1 MMLSKLLIN
10 RTTIII
16 AAFVLLLIY
25 AGIQTERASRFK
37 IGKRLAENE
46 RDQAINLATEEKR
59 QVESF
64 RNRNGNLSH
73 RVEQLVIS
81 NATLSK
87 LKDTDRVKFLNEIDR
102 LKKDLRNLKNA
113 GKIEVTLNTDSIPFT
128 PKFIPCDD
136 SLKVFRYYY
145 KDEFNL
151 IDALVIDTPVFKSR
165 IPIFTAD
172 YWDRKWFL
180 GKKTYWREVISPN
193 KKADIELQEYFTVTR
208 KSRRDRKN

>member
-1 MMLSKLLIN
+1 MLSKLLLN

-37 IGKRLAENE
+37 IGKQLAENE
-46 RDQAINLATEEKR
+46 RDQAISFATEEKR

-64 RNRNGNLSH
+64 RNRNGNLTQ
-73 RVEQLVIS
+73 RLQEM
-81 NATLSK
+81 TLSLANVSK
-87 LKDTDRVKFLNEIDR
+87 LRDTDRLKFLNENDR

-113 GKIEVTLNTDSIPFT
+113 GKIEVTLDIDSIPFT
-128 PKFIPCDD
+128 PEFIPCND
-136 SLKVFRYYY
+136 SLKAFRFYH

-151 IDALVIDTPVFKSR
+151 IDALVIDTPVFKFR
-165 IPIFTAD
+165 APVFTTD

-180 GKKTYWREVISPN
+180 GKKKYWREVTSPN
-193 KKADIELQEYFTVTR
+193 KLVDIELQEYFTVTR
-208 KSRRDRKN
+208 KSRRERKK

>member
-1 MMLSKLLIN
+1 MILSKLLIN
-10 RTTIII
+10 RTTVII

-46 RDQAINLATEEKR
+46 RDQAISFATEEKR

-64 RNRNGNLSH
+64 RNRNGNLTQ
-73 RVEQLVIS
+73 RIQEM
-81 NATLSK
+81 TLSLANVNK
-87 LKDTDRVKFLNEIDR
+87 LKDTDRLKFLGEIDR
-102 LKKDLRNLKNA
+102 LKKDLRNLENA
-113 GKIEVTLNTDSIPFT
+113 GKIEVRLDIDSIPFT
-128 PKFIPCDD
+128 EKFIPCDD

-151 IDALVIDTPVFKSR
+151 IDAVVTDTPTWKSR
-165 IPIFTAD
+165 VPIFTAD

-193 KKADIELQEYFTVTR
+193 KKVDIEMQEYFTVTR
-208 KSRRDRKN
+208 KSRRERKN